1 MVRAAKK
8 SGKHHIS
15 ALPQGATHEVCGWG
29 GVAISGNWGVEM
41 KGMFEDIPRFF
52 AP

>member
-15 ALPQGATHEVCGWG
+15 TLPQGATHEVCGWG
-29 GVAISGNWGVEM
+29 GVAISGNRGVEI